1 MFCSYSR
8 GSRVVLTGWYGLV
21 MVVFGALSYLML
33 LRVLDS
39 SAFLKKTNYL
49 IIDHALQLVN
59 NRHTLF
65 VS

>member
-1 MFCSYSR
+1 
-8 GSRVVLTGWYGLV
+8 VVLTGWYGLV